1 MNCNKKSVINK
12 HIIDQTGKI
21 WTSFQILLFEFQR
34 EKTISIFHVKYGKVV
49 PLSWLIKEPDDPK
62 TKHVRAMEISEKVI
76 VNKLK

>member
-49 PLSWLIKEPDDPK
+49 P
-62 TKHVRAMEISEKVI
+62 
-76 VNKLK
+76 